1 MTERSS
7 EASAKLHRHGR
18 SGHDGRGTVH
28 HFEDIIAKAD
38 ATPFTAD
45 TLSDEVA
52 FWMYTSGSTGD
63 PKGVKHVHSNLMATA
78 KLFGQGIL
86 GIHENDVVHSASKLF
101 FAYGLGN
108 AMSFP
113 LSVGA
118 TAALWPH
125 RPSPEG
131 VFETMRRHRP
141 TIFYGVPSL
150 YTALL
155 SHHEICK
162 GAGSD
167 RLRICVSA
175 GEALPAHIGERWRDT
190 VGVDVLD
197 GLGST
202 EMLNTFLS
210 NRPTDIRYG
219 STGKP
224 VPGYDAR
231 IVDENG
237 RDLGTDEIG
246 ELIVRGPSAGEGYWN
261 QREKS
266 RRTFAGEWTHTGDKY
281 RRDAEG
287 YYYYCG
293 RTDDMF
299 KVSGMWV
306 SPFDV
311 EAALVSHE
319 AVLEAAVIGKE
330 DADGLIKPKAFIVL
344 KNGFKADDLLLE
356 TLKVHVKDK
365 AGPWKFPRWIEL
377 RSNLPRTATGKL
389 QRFKLREEDAA
400 AASSSLGVGMAGLAR
415 LHRDEFRPS
424 AERHGLGCQWKSGS
438 RFQKPRK
445 LGVSKGSLSHSIREI
460 EERLGVRLLNRTT
473 RSVAPTE
480 AGERMLARLR
490 PLLDDLEATVDEVNE
505 FRDRPAAISRLTMP
519 RPVASFVIAPLLARF
534 VAQYPEII
542 VDISVSPALTDIV
555 AGRYDAGFRVGDRI
569 GRDMIAV
576 RVTDALRF
584 VVAASPDV
592 PGAASGAGKAPGP
605 SRAQLH
611 LLALSER
618 RVPAVAVR
626 HRRQNSGARGRR
638 FADRQR
644 FRSPRP
650 GRGGWRRRRL
660 HFGGIRCADD
670 CQRAARPLAETWMA
684 PPPRGS
690 FCTIQA
696 GGRTWH
702 RCVRSLSSC
711 ARTAR
716 QMRERQMR
724 MS

>member
-1 MTERSS
+1 VLNELRRPYNAVTDFVDANVARGLGNKIAFIDPERSLTYGGLQARS
-7 EASAKLHRHGR
+7 ISFANALRELGVEHEQRVALLLNDTVDYPAAFWGTIRAGAIAVPLNTYLPHPQYAYILNDCRATALVVAAPFAQTIAPVLDRLARKPVLIVVGDSQATTSWPGIAVQRTACFYTPMSRPSTSSLPQDVDARNK

-63 PKGVKHVHSNLMATA
+63 PKGVKHVHSNLMATS

-118 TAALWPH
+118 TAVLWPH

-266 RRTFAGEWTHTGDKY
+266 RHTFAGEWTHTGDKY

-344 KNGFKADDLLLE
+344 KNGFKADELLLE

-389 QRFKLREEDAA
+389 QRFRLREEDAA
-400 AASSSLGVGMAGLAR
+400 AASS
-415 LHRDEFRPS
+415 
-424 AERHGLGCQWKSGS
+424 
-438 RFQKPRK
+438 
-445 LGVSKGSLSHSIREI
+445 
-460 EERLGVRLLNRTT
+460 
-473 RSVAPTE
+473 
-480 AGERMLARLR
+480 
-490 PLLDDLEATVDEVNE
+490 
-505 FRDRPAAISRLTMP
+505 
-519 RPVASFVIAPLLARF
+519 
-534 VAQYPEII
+534 
-542 VDISVSPALTDIV
+542 
-555 AGRYDAGFRVGDRI
+555 
-569 GRDMIAV
+569 
-576 RVTDALRF
+576 
-584 VVAASPDV
+584 
-592 PGAASGAGKAPGP
+592 
-605 SRAQLH
+605 
-611 LLALSER
+611 
-618 RVPAVAVR
+618 
-626 HRRQNSGARGRR
+626 
-638 FADRQR
+638 
-644 FRSPRP
+644 
-650 GRGGWRRRRL
+650 
-660 HFGGIRCADD
+660 
-670 CQRAARPLAETWMA
+670 
-684 PPPRGS
+684 
-690 FCTIQA
+690 
-696 GGRTWH
+696 
-702 RCVRSLSSC
+702 
-711 ARTAR
+711 
-716 QMRERQMR
+716 
-724 MS
+724 

>member
-1 MTERSS
+1 VHEFSQRRPYNAVTDFVDANVARGLGDKVAFIDPDRALTYGELQARTIRFANALRALGVEHEQRVALLLNDTVDYPVAFWGTVRAGAIAVPLNTYLPISQCAYILGDCRAKALVVAAPLAQLIAPVIKGLARLKTVIIVG
-7 EASAKLHRHGR
+7 EVSA
-18 SGHDGRGTVH
+18 GHDNNVH
-28 HFEDIIAKAD
+28 AFEDLISAAE

-63 PKGVKHVHSNLMATA
+63 PKGVRHVHSSLMATA
-78 KLFGQGIL
+78 KLFGQGVL
-86 GIHENDVVHSASKLF
+86 GVREDDLVHSASKLF
-101 FAYGLGN
+101 FSYGLGN

-131 VFETMRRHRP
+131 VFEIMRRHRP

-155 SHHEICK
+155 SHHGICT

-167 RLRICVSA
+167 RLRLCVSA
-175 GEALPAHIGERWRDT
+175 GEALPARIGEHWRDA

-210 NRPTDIRYG
+210 NRPGDIRYG

-224 VPGYDAR
+224 VPGYEVR
-231 IVDENG
+231 IVDEHG
-237 RDLGTDEIG
+237 GELATGEIG

-266 RRTFAGEWTHTGDKY
+266 RRTFSGEWTHTGDKY
-281 RRDAEG
+281 RCDTDG

-344 KNGFKADDLLLE
+344 KNGFKADDVLLE

-389 QRFKLREEDAA
+389 QRFRLREED
-400 AASSSLGVGMAGLAR
+400 V
-415 LHRDEFRPS
+415 
-424 AERHGLGCQWKSGS
+424 
-438 RFQKPRK
+438 
-445 LGVSKGSLSHSIREI
+445 
-460 EERLGVRLLNRTT
+460 GVR
-473 RSVAPTE
+473 
-480 AGERMLARLR
+480 
-490 PLLDDLEATVDEVNE
+490 
-505 FRDRPAAISRLTMP
+505 
-519 RPVASFVIAPLLARF
+519 
-534 VAQYPEII
+534 
-542 VDISVSPALTDIV
+542 
-555 AGRYDAGFRVGDRI
+555 
-569 GRDMIAV
+569 
-576 RVTDALRF
+576 
-584 VVAASPDV
+584 
-592 PGAASGAGKAPGP
+592 
-605 SRAQLH
+605 
-611 LLALSER
+611 
-618 RVPAVAVR
+618 
-626 HRRQNSGARGRR
+626 
-638 FADRQR
+638 
-644 FRSPRP
+644 
-650 GRGGWRRRRL
+650 
-660 HFGGIRCADD
+660 
-670 CQRAARPLAETWMA
+670 
-684 PPPRGS
+684 
-690 FCTIQA
+690 
-696 GGRTWH
+696 
-702 RCVRSLSSC
+702 
-711 ARTAR
+711 
-716 QMRERQMR
+716 
-724 MS
+724 